1 MLTPTS
7 QIRPRPTCVAIGAI
21 RIVLDIM
28 KRLVMT
34 LTERNI
40 CYVSHVFELYCNT
53 N

>member
-1 MLTPTS
+1 MGQETT
-7 QIRPRPTCVAIGAI
+7 RAI

-34 LTERNI
+34 VTERII
-40 CYVSHVFELYCNT
+40 CHVSHVFELYCNT